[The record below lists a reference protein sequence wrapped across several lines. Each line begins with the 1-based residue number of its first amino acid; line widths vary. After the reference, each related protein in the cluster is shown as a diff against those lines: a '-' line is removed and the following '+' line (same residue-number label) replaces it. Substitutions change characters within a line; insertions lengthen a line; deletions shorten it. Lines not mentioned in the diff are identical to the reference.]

1 MVEQLAKSRGI
12 EYLIHFTRVSNLTSI
27 LTNGII
33 PRSILQNNR
42 IQFSHNDDHR
52 FDEREDRTCLS
63 ITSPNYKMFYPMRLN
78 YPADDWTVI
87 RLSPKILWELD
98 CLFTETNAATRYIRD
113 TPDNELRGAAALEKL
128 FAGDE
133 LRQQLQLNSYD
144 TTDVQAEVM
153 VSGIIP
159 PNYIIDLNFTYQNQ
173 IKDLVALQAMARA
186 FPQFP
191 WEIRASYFYQR

>member
-98 CLFTETNAATRYIRD
+98 CLFTETNAATRYIKD
-113 TPDNELRGAAALEKL
+113 TPDNELRGTAALEKL
-128 FAGDE
+128 FAGEE

-191 WEIRASYFYQR
+191 WKIRASYFYQR